1 MITIYSPNAYLLQ
14 SDAII
19 WYAILMP
26 CYEFFMQC
34 HGICMLCY
42 QKLKRKAYCY
52 GKLCNSTCM
61 LCNTFKRDHKI
72 IIRPVTQLK
81 LELNLWF
88 A

>member
-1 MITIYSPNAYLLQ
+1 MITIYSHNAYLLQ

-26 CYEFFMQC
+26 CYEF
-34 HGICMLCY
+34 
-42 QKLKRKAYCY
+42 
-52 GKLCNSTCM
+52 LCNAMGFVCYAIRNWNERLIVMVNYVILHVCYVT
-61 LCNTFKRDHKI
+61 LKRDHKI